1 MNKYIISLKRNFKK
15 KKYVIVLRRRN
26 SKNRVIE
33 KIGSYSTLNKSLVI
47 NPFRL
52 IYLLSKG
59 VSVTGS
65 VAFVLFKYKIIGF
78 G

>member
-1 MNKYIISLKRNFKK
+1 MNKYKISLKKNLKK
-15 KKYVIVLRRRN
+15 KKYIIVLKKRT

-33 KIGSYSTLNKSLVI
+33 KIGSYSTLTKCFII

-52 IYLLSKG
+52 IYLISKG
-59 VSVTGS
+59 VCVSGS
-65 VAFVLFKYKIIGF
+65 VAFLLFKYKIF